1 MRINCKMP
9 VWMQRA
15 MLAVC
20 MVVAV
25 PAAFGE
31 QAVNRLE
38 HLHHAGISVAH
49 AVSTAQLL
57 GHALAKRAIGQ
68 SENQFQRDLNHC
80 ENLSAVNFGEAR
92 WRLQAI
98 DAATKVEEL
107 GYSEKLFIVLL
118 EAARQWNGT
127 TEDAYNVIEAIGV
140 LSYQLERLSVSI
152 GRMSDEELAT
162 LRQRPSTAAGPSGI
176 STTAAS
182 AVTKSVVDTSSG
194 RPPNT
199 AIPLDDQ
206 NL

>member
-1 MRINCKMP
+1 MP
-9 VWMQRA
+9 ACLKRLLIAAVFAAAA
-15 MLAVC
+15 M
-20 MVVAV
+20 
-25 PAAFGE
+25 PSAFAE
-31 QAVNRLE
+31 QAANRLE

-49 AVSTAQLL
+49 ALSTAQLL

-68 SENQFQRDLNHC
+68 SENQFQRDLNQC
-80 ENLSAVNFGEAR
+80 ENLGAVNFGEAR

-98 DAATKVEEL
+98 DAGSKVEEL
-107 GYSEKLFIVLL
+107 GHSEKLFTVLL

-162 LRQRPSTAAGPSGI
+162 LRQRPSGLAPAP
-176 STTAAS
+176 TTS
-182 AVTKSVVDTSSG
+182 AVAKSAADAAAQ
-194 RPPNT
+194 PPRN
-199 AIPLDDQ
+199 AARAYDQ